1 MDCLSYR
8 RTFSLERQAFSQV
21 ARQVAEGSGWTT
33 STATDTRRACPR
45 GMKALSCDA
54 KLAGSKSPRKEK
66 ARFCRVV
73 FFCRRLCDANI
84 EVSPQPRQLSLR
96 ASPASRE
103 SELEGLQVLQA
114 GLRLGVQRDGDRR
127 RADFVPGQ
135 NVLDILLLETL
146 RQSFELLEGHALAQL
161 DRIIGAAH
169 FSHLLC
175 RVLLEA
181 RLAALGPRMGA
192 AGSFGLLPH
201 VLEKG
206 IGLVFHLGRHRR
218 APVASYGLLGPGP
231 LSLYSDTH
239 TELLWACFSQPCS
252 WGLRRPR
259 RSGSAQP

>member
-114 GLRLGVQRDGDRR
+114 ACGWAFSATAIAVVPTLYRARMSLIYSCWRLSGK
-127 RADFVPGQ
+127 
-135 NVLDILLLETL
+135 
-146 RQSFELLEGHALAQL
+146 ALN
-161 DRIIGAAH
+161 
-169 FSHLLC
+169 SWK
-175 RVLLEA
+175 VM
-181 RLAALGPRMGA
+181 RLP
-192 AGSFGLLPH
+192 
-201 VLEKG
+201 
-206 IGLVFHLGRHRR
+206 
-218 APVASYGLLGPGP
+218 
-231 LSLYSDTH
+231 SL
-239 TELLWACFSQPCS
+239 TE
-252 WGLRRPR
+252 
-259 RSGSAQP
+259 